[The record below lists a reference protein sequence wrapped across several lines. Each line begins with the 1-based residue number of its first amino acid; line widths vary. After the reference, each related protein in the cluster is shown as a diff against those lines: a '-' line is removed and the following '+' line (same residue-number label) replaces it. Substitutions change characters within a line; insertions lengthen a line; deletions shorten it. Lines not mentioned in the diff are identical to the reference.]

1 MPIVLHTR
9 HMTDR
14 IRQVMIYPV
23 KRPLIHPGTASIPN
37 GRGVG
42 VPSFAHRSRSPSLH
56 PPSSELIQS
65 DAVMATII
73 RKQANKHN
81 KNPITFIG
89 LGFDVVTIVVDI
101 LMTVSL
107 QLLLLIQGLTNMIT

>member
-1 MPIVLHTR
+1 
-9 HMTDR
+9 
-14 IRQVMIYPV
+14 MIYPV

-42 VPSFAHRSRSPSLH
+42 VPSFAHRSKSPSRH

-81 KNPITFIG
+81 KNPITLIG
-89 LGFDVVTIVVDI
+89 LGFEVVTMVVDI
-101 LMTVSL
+101 SMTVSL
-107 QLLLLIQGLTNMIT
+107 KRLLLIQGFTKI